1 MTISNHQ
8 EAIAAINDALNK
20 SGDRKSG
27 LILNESLGILILR
40 LKNSD
45 IINKNKEGGGNSS
58 DIRITSSAEEGRDL
72 GKTGFFPSLT
82 PETPFKGR
90 RIRVEVNIS
99 SDNVRKLAMAKGLD
113 ASPVLGP
120 DYPEWIQSHLQI
132 RRKSD
137 INDAANPVVMIGYSD
152 DIWQLRRFLYEDDYL
167 IFTKDPRNSLYRA
180 IGLKPSWVDQQFPT
194 GSGAKIAFFS
204 PAATQ
209 DPSVFYLGDLLKSD
223 ACLLKDRHSMSMPV
237 PKPFILLAGISG
249 TGKSRFVRD
258 QAQKVRSLRSPNN
271 YCSIPV
277 RPDWHEPADLLGYIS
292 RIGGEKYVST
302 EFLKFIVA
310 AWVDATNNDGEL
322 IKLEDMTPHWICL
335 DEMNLAPVEQYFSD
349 FLSVLETRENDK
361 DGAYHCDPLLRASEL
376 QSLTEESK
384 NKLRDE
390 LFAQSVDGEKCK
402 KLFDKFLN
410 DPTWGGIPIP
420 PNLIVAGTVNMDE
433 TAHGFSRK
441 VIDRALTF
449 DFQEFFPYEFSR
461 YLKGHPTEI
470 RPLSFPFAFDAREE
484 SVRAAL
490 KQTADCDG
498 ERSVQ
503 FIGDLNK
510 VLKDSPFELA
520 YRALNEAILSV
531 ACFARG
537 ATPANNSVGG
547 SFEEDSITTA
557 ADAGQLNGGA
567 SVSSE
572 SPVETAPTNDSV
584 GENLGEDSIT
594 TAAGAEQPNGGAS
607 DGSESPDE
615 FALLAAWDDFLMQK
629 VLPRI
634 EGDGAKLKALR
645 EIDKSEVK
653 LPPQFG
659 RDTILHQLY
668 KLLAEKLKPIWG
680 SESDDAYESTNAEPT
695 RPDLL
700 RLVEGRKVIP
710 CRSRKKLRWMMQRLK
725 ANHFTDFWC

>member
-1 MTISNHQ
+1 MSTELGNLL
-8 EAIAAINDALNK
+8 EAIKAIPGATLLGNKDDYCGYFIKILVVPDLSHIVQRANLLHIAITNPAEGMLLFPFVTSSLYESNSSKGIKTPKEKSRYPMLLPFNAPRESIVRCRKCASLSWANFARNQNKVDFDTATKVLELDVDDWK
-20 SGDRKSG
+20 SGKVSAVISIRTTTQQRQLEIGRSRDDNEWQ
-27 LILNESLGILILR
+27 LIKESLSPEDRLIFFQR
-40 LKNSD
+40 KNLTYD
-45 IINKNKEGGGNSS
+45 IFLVSFL
-58 DIRITSSAEEGRDL
+58 DL
-72 GKTGFFPSLT
+72 TDA
-82 PETPFKGR
+82 
-90 RIRVEVNIS
+90 I
-99 SDNVRKLAMAKGLD
+99 KGLPEFWISD
-113 ASPVLGP
+113 EKLPVPISL
-120 DYPEWIQSHLQI
+120 LQE
-132 RRKSD
+132 
-137 INDAANPVVMIGYSD
+137 NQP
-152 DIWQLRRFLYEDDYL
+152 
-167 IFTKDPRNSLYRA
+167 NSCA
-180 IGLKPSWVDQQFPT
+180 VLK
-194 GSGAKIAFFS
+194 
-204 PAATQ
+204 
-209 DPSVFYLGDLLKSD
+209 LDL
-223 ACLLKDRHSMSMPV
+223 

-258 QAQKVRSLRSPNN
+258 QAWKVRSPRSPNN

-310 AWVDATNNDGEL
+310 AWVDATDNDGEL
-322 IKLEDMTPHWICL
+322 IKLEEMTPHWICL

-349 FLSVLETRENDK
+349 FLSVLETRHNDK
-361 DGAYHCDPLLRASEL
+361 DGAYHCDSLLRASEL

-390 LFAQSVDGEKCK
+390 LFAQSVDVEKCK
-402 KLFDKFLN
+402 KLFDKFLI

-461 YLKGHPTEI
+461 YLKGQPTEI
-470 RPLSFPFAFDAREE
+470 RPLSFPFAFDSREE

-490 KQTADCDG
+490 NQTADCDG
-498 ERSVQ
+498 ERTVQ

-547 SFEEDSITTA
+547 SPEEDSIITA

-567 SVSSE
+567 SVSRE

-584 GENLGEDSIT
+584 TN
-594 TAAGAEQPNGGAS
+594 AAGAGQPNGGAL

-615 FALLAAWDDFLMQK
+615 FALLATWDDFLMQK

-700 RLVEGRKVIP
+700 RLVKGRKVIP

>member
-1 MTISNHQ
+1 MSTKLGNLL
-8 EAIAAINDALNK
+8 EAIKDIPGATLLGNKDDYCGYLIKYLVASDLPHIVQPSHAGHIAITNPAEGMLLFPFVTSSLYESNTSKGIKTPMEKSRYPMLLPFDTPRESIVRCRQHASDSWTKFPHTQNKVDFDADTKVLELDVNNWKSGKVSAVISIRTTTQQRQLEIGRSDDSNEWHLIWDSLSPEDALIF
-20 SGDRKSG
+20 
-27 LILNESLGILILR
+27 LLR
-40 LKNSD
+40 ENLTYD
-45 IINKNKEGGGNSS
+45 IFLV
-58 DIRITSSAEEGRDL
+58 SSAD
-72 GKTGFFPSLT
+72 PVA
-82 PETPFKGR
+82 
-90 RIRVEVNIS
+90 I
-99 SDNVRKLAMAKGLD
+99 KGLPKPNFWISD
-113 ASPVLGP
+113 KNLPVPISLLR
-120 DYPEWIQSHLQI
+120 ENQS
-132 RRKSD
+132 
-137 INDAANPVVMIGYSD
+137 
-152 DIWQLRRFLYEDDYL
+152 
-167 IFTKDPRNSLYRA
+167 NSRA
-180 IGLKPSWVDQQFPT
+180 VLK
-194 GSGAKIAFFS
+194 
-204 PAATQ
+204 
-209 DPSVFYLGDLLKSD
+209 LDL
-223 ACLLKDRHSMSMPV
+223 

-258 QAQKVRSLRSPNN
+258 QAQKVRSPRSPNN

-349 FLSVLETRENDK
+349 FLSVLETRQNDK
-361 DGAYHCDPLLRASEL
+361 NGTYHCDPLLRASEL

-390 LFAQSVDGEKCK
+390 LFAQSVDVEKCK
-402 KLFDKFLN
+402 KLFDKFLI

-470 RPLSFPFAFDAREE
+470 RPLSFPFAFDSREE

-490 KQTADCDG
+490 EQTADRDG
-498 ERSVQ
+498 ERTVQ

-537 ATPANNSVGG
+537 AMPANNSVGG
-547 SFEEDSITTA
+547 SPEEDSIITV

-567 SVSSE
+567 
-572 SPVETAPTNDSV
+572 
-584 GENLGEDSIT
+584 L
-594 TAAGAEQPNGGAS
+594 

-615 FALLAAWDDFLMQK
+615 FALLATWDDFLMQK

>member
-1 MTISNHQ
+1 MSTELGNLL
-8 EAIAAINDALNK
+8 EAIKDISGATLLGNKDDYCGYFIKYLVASDLPDIVQPSHVGHIAIANPAEGMLLFPFVTSSLYEWNSSKGIKTPKEKSRYPMLLPFDTPRESIVRCRQLTSSSWPKFPHKQNKVDFDAATKVLKADVENWKSGKVSAVIAIRTTTQQRQLEIGRSDDSNEWHLIWDSLSPEDALIFLQREN
-20 SGDRKSG
+20 
-27 LILNESLGILILR
+27 LTY
-40 LKNSD
+40 D
-45 IINKNKEGGGNSS
+45 IFLV
-58 DIRITSSAEEGRDL
+58 SSADTVAIKRLPDFWISDKNLPVPISLLRENQSNSRAVLKLDL
-72 GKTGFFPSLT
+72 
-82 PETPFKGR
+82 
-90 RIRVEVNIS
+90 
-99 SDNVRKLAMAKGLD
+99 
-113 ASPVLGP
+113 
-120 DYPEWIQSHLQI
+120 
-132 RRKSD
+132 
-137 INDAANPVVMIGYSD
+137 
-152 DIWQLRRFLYEDDYL
+152 
-167 IFTKDPRNSLYRA
+167 
-180 IGLKPSWVDQQFPT
+180 
-194 GSGAKIAFFS
+194 
-204 PAATQ
+204 
-209 DPSVFYLGDLLKSD
+209 
-223 ACLLKDRHSMSMPV
+223 

-258 QAQKVRSLRSPNN
+258 QAQKVRSPRSPNN

-349 FLSVLETRENDK
+349 FLSVLETRQNDK
-361 DGAYHCDPLLRASEL
+361 NGTYHCDPLLRASEL

-384 NKLRDE
+384 NKLKDE
-390 LFAQSVDGEKCK
+390 LFAQSVEVEKCK
-402 KLFDKFLN
+402 KLFDKFLI

-470 RPLSFPFAFDAREE
+470 RPLSFPFAIDSREE

-490 KQTADCDG
+490 NQTADCDG
-498 ERSVQ
+498 ERTVQ

-547 SFEEDSITTA
+547 SSSEDLITTA

-567 SVSSE
+567 SGSGE
-572 SPVETAPTNDSV
+572 SPVETAPAN
-584 GENLGEDSIT
+584 DSIT
-594 TAAGAEQPNGGAS
+594 TAAGAGQPNGGAS

-645 EIDKSEVK
+645 EIGKSEVK

-668 KLLAEKLKPIWG
+668 KLVGEKLKPIWG

>member
-1 MTISNHQ
+1 MSTELGNLL
-8 EAIAAINDALNK
+8 EAIKDIPGATLLGNKHDYCGYFIKYLVVPDLSHIVQRANLHHIAITNPAEGMLLFPFVTSSLYESNTSKGIKTPMEKSRYSMLLPFHAPRESIVRCRKCTSLSWANFARNQNKVDFDAATKVLELDVNNWKSGKVSAVISIRSTTQQRQLEIGRSHDDNEWLLIKESLSPEDALIFLQ
-20 SGDRKSG
+20 RKNLTYDIFLVSF
-27 LILNESLGILILR
+27 
-40 LKNSD
+40 SD
-45 IINKNKEGGGNSS
+45 
-58 DIRITSSAEEGRDL
+58 
-72 GKTGFFPSLT
+72 LT
-82 PETPFKGR
+82 DA
-90 RIRVEVNIS
+90 I
-99 SDNVRKLAMAKGLD
+99 KGL
-113 ASPVLGP
+113 PVF
-120 DYPEWIQSHLQI
+120 WISDEKLPVPISLLQENQS
-132 RRKSD
+132 
-137 INDAANPVVMIGYSD
+137 
-152 DIWQLRRFLYEDDYL
+152 
-167 IFTKDPRNSLYRA
+167 NSCA
-180 IGLKPSWVDQQFPT
+180 VLK
-194 GSGAKIAFFS
+194 
-204 PAATQ
+204 
-209 DPSVFYLGDLLKSD
+209 LDL
-223 ACLLKDRHSMSMPV
+223 

-258 QAQKVRSLRSPNN
+258 QAWKVRSPRSPNN

-310 AWVDATNNDGEL
+310 AWVDATNNNGEL

-349 FLSVLETRENDK
+349 FLSVLETRHNDK
-361 DGAYHCDPLLRASEL
+361 GGAYHCDPLLRASEL

-390 LFAQSVDGEKCK
+390 LFAKSVDVEKCK
-402 KLFDKFLN
+402 KLFDKFLI

-449 DFQEFFPYEFSR
+449 DFQEFFPYEFGY

-470 RPLSFPFAFDAREE
+470 RPLSFPLAFDAREE

-490 KQTADCDG
+490 NQTADGDG
-498 ERSVQ
+498 ERTVQ

-537 ATPANNSVGG
+537 AMPANNSVGG
-547 SFEEDSITTA
+547 SPEEDSITTA
-557 ADAGQLNGGA
+557 TDTGQLNGGA
-567 SVSSE
+567 
-572 SPVETAPTNDSV
+572 
-584 GENLGEDSIT
+584 L
-594 TAAGAEQPNGGAS
+594 

-615 FALLAAWDDFLMQK
+615 FALLATWDDFLMQK

-700 RLVEGRKVIP
+700 RLVKGRKVIP